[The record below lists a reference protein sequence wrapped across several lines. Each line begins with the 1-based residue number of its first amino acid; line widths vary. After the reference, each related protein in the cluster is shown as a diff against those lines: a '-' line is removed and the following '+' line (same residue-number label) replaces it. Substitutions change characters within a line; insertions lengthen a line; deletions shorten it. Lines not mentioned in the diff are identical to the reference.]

1 MLSSVCFHCSRCLV
15 HYGEIPDFESMDNAQ
30 RQHEVFER
38 AKNVKV
44 CDKKRGGCGQRRVK
58 YRREG

>member
-30 RQHEVFER
+30 RLHEVFER

-44 CDKKRGGCGQRRVK
+44 GDKKRGGCGQRRVK